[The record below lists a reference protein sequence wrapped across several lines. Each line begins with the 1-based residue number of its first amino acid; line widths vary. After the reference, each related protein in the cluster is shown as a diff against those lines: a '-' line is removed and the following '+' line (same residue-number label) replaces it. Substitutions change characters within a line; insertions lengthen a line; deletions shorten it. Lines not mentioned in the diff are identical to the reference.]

1 MTDNGNGIRELLER
15 QRGLG
20 TTIRD
25 MRRALV
31 DAAVTARHDYINR
44 RSAAVDAAW
53 RRNFDIETIA
63 GDMVWGADRLT
74 AHDTANAVNRRVAA
88 IDERSRAAYALTID
102 SLGVGDD
109 GAWTVEGIV
118 RVGSLMTGFK
128 LDDRAALPN
137 IERVGADTLALAE
150 TMNADEIRGRVL
162 GILSLAFDVAIIG
175 AVTNGRP
182 DDLSRF
188 LRRERTAGGVKPRYV
203 APYPWALPTPR
214 DARPSAPVPVPGTP
228 TYGIERALASVN
240 VASYPSGNA
249 YFAAADRHAL
259 DEAFAA
265 LRHRIE
271 RGIRDDH
278 ARRPPKLA
286 ESDRE
291 LLAGKSRT
299 ARAVADA
306 FMDDHQPE
314 LDALAFAGVDIARL
328 LVDRYHDDMFVQF
341 LGAPAQGEWLGY
353 VNGAERWPALAMLSG
368 RIAEWSGCTFTFSF
382 TMGIDSD
389 WRDADAATL
398 TEEGLEDA
406 LLRAEIEAVREL
418 SSEIAD
424 GCSMEPSRPPVSMA
438 HENGT
443 AHGHVPR
450 TLEALSVLNTSI
462 AELTADA
469 STVALTSL
477 ASLADGLVGGDGH
490 HSPAC

>member
-31 DAAVTARHDYINR
+31 DAAVTARHDYIDR
-44 RSAAVDAAW
+44 RADAVDAA
-53 RRNFDIETIA
+53 RRRGFDIETIA
-63 GDMVWGADRLT
+63 GDTVWGADRPT
-74 AHDTANAVNRRVAA
+74 AHHTGDA
-88 IDERSRAAYALTID
+88 IDRRLASIDDRSRAAYALTGID
-102 SLGVGDD
+102 PLDIGDD
-109 GAWTVEGIV
+109 GAWPVKETR

-128 LDDRAALPN
+128 LDNRAALPN
-137 IERVGADTLALAE
+137 IERAGAVTLALAE
-150 TMNADEIRGRVL
+150 TMNVDEIRQRVL
-162 GILSLAFDVAIIG
+162 EVMSLAFDVAVIG
-175 AVTNGRP
+175 AVTNGHP

-188 LRRERTAGGVKPRYV
+188 LRHEKATGGVKPRYV
-203 APYPWALPTPR
+203 APYPWAMPTPR

-228 TYGIERALASVN
+228 TYDVDRALASVN

-249 YFAAADRHAL
+249 CFAACDARAL

-291 LLAGKSRT
+291 LLVGKSRT

-306 FMDDHQPE
+306 FMDNHRPE
-314 LDALAFAGVDIARL
+314 LGALAFAGVDIARL
-328 LVDRYHDDMFVQF
+328 IVDRCHDDMFVQF

-353 VNGAERWPALAMLSG
+353 VDGAGRWPTLAMLSG
-368 RIAEWSGCTFTFSF
+368 SIAEWSGCTLTYSF
-382 TMGIDSD
+382 TMDINSD

-418 SSEIAD
+418 SSEIARNR
-424 GCSMEPSRPPVSMA
+424 EQPSA
-438 HENGT
+438 IIN
-443 AHGHVPR
+443 AID
-450 TLEALSVLNTSI
+450 TLNVGI
-462 AELTADA
+462 ADLTGAAGADELTKLAEMA
-469 STVALTSL
+469 
-477 ASLADGLVGGDGH
+477 ASLM
-490 HSPAC
+490 PAPRS

>member
-25 MRRALV
+25 MRRALR

-44 RSAAVDAAW
+44 HNDAVQAAK
-53 RRNFDIETIA
+53 RKNCDIDDVA
-63 GDMVWGADRLT
+63 KRLLWGIRQLPDSGYAD
-74 AHDTANAVNRRVAA
+74 DA
-88 IDERSRAAYALTID
+88 IDRRLASIDDRSRAAYALTGID
-102 SLGVGDD
+102 PLDIGDD
-109 GAWTVEGIV
+109 GAWPAKETR

-128 LDDRAALPN
+128 LDDHAALPN
-137 IERVGADTLALAE
+137 IERAGAVTLALAE

-162 GILSLAFDVAIIG
+162 GILSLAFDIAVIG
-175 AVTNGRP
+175 AVSNGHP

-188 LRRERTAGGVKPRYV
+188 LRHEKATGGVKPRYV
-203 APYPWALPTPR
+203 SPYPWAMPTPR
-214 DARPSAPVPVPGTP
+214 DARPSAPVPGTP
-228 TYGIERALASVN
+228 TYDVDRALASVN
-240 VASYPSGNA
+240 VASYPSENA
-249 YFAAADRHAL
+249 CFAAHDARAL

-291 LLAGKSRT
+291 LLVGKSRT

-306 FMDDHQPE
+306 FMDNHRPE
-314 LDALAFAGVDIARL
+314 MGALAFAGVDIARL
-328 LVDRYHDDMFVQF
+328 IVDLYHDDMFVQF
-341 LGAPAQGEWLGY
+341 LGASAQGEWLGY
-353 VNGAERWPALAMLSG
+353 VDGPDRWPTLAMLSG
-368 RIAEWSGCTFTFSF
+368 SIAEWSGCTLTYSF
-382 TMGIDSD
+382 TMDIDSD

-418 SSEIAD
+418 SWGIEYSEQSSAIINAIDTLNVGIAD
-424 GCSMEPSRPPVSMA
+424 LTGA
-438 HENGT
+438 AG
-443 AHGHVPR
+443 AD
-450 TLEALSVLNTSI
+450 
-462 AELTADA
+462 ELTKLAEMA
-469 STVALTSL
+469 
-477 ASLADGLVGGDGH
+477 ASLM
-490 HSPAC
+490 PAPRS